1 LPGNK
6 NNNFLANKKRER
18 FLLKKKEPTAKPIN
32 ATEPKAYL
40 YAYMSKRHSKP
51 EYVMTSHLLPNHAV
65 TYISELVAEGFTYI
79 GKGCATKKKDAQTR
93 ACWDFFDYLVESG
106 KLTEQGL
113 PKREEMYAA
122 ENNKIPKTYK
132 PQKYDPT
139 QAPNDRKIEYFDD
152 EAIEEPPTK
161 KKKKAAKK
169 AQNAE
174 MAQAATMKHKV
185 AKKSSDEEAAME
197 TAQPASGENGAKVEE
212 ATASGAG
219 ETKTITVEMNEA
231 KSEEPAAEVSE
242 TKPVVKAANKKTKPT
257 KPVSAAVPEKKMNAL
272 LLREEEQR
280 IQMRNEQ
287 GTKMPRRP
295 RNKQPF
301 SKYFKKDRQSGKFSA
316 QIRGKGDKMAMRRHK
331 EVYPS
336 DDELRKLQ
344 KLVVTVEQM
353 LKKVAEMIEKE
364 KIDSAE
370 NNNSDDKSLKAL
382 RCVLRVGALA
392 KGLLLNGENKC
403 DLILIC
409 KEKPSS
415 ELIEKV
421 FNMISELVES
431 EENCSVE
438 KEDKSLVFSAN
449 VDERVYSA
457 VVHFTSPLVQ
467 PETADDSDEFDAS
480 CLKLNQK
487 IRQIK
492 WWQARAG
499 IMQTCVIITRLMKD
513 FRKRTPVWECM
524 NEWTMEVVV
533 QHLIENAIDSLD
545 GFVLTPSTALTTVF
559 QALSSGLLLS
569 SDVIVDPTVR
579 GDVNIFGYLTDQQK
593 EDMTRSAQHAVRQMS
608 FNKLQQVLGLE
619 ELKQ

>member
-1 LPGNK
+1 MPGNK

-18 FLLKKKEPTAKPIN
+18 FVQKKREPTAKPIN

-51 EYVMTSHLLPNHAV
+51 EYVMTSHLLPNHV
-65 TYISELVAEGFTYI
+65 ITYISELTAEGFAYV

-93 ACWDFFDYLVESG
+93 ACWDFFDYLVETG

-122 ENNKIPKTYK
+122 ENNKIPKTFK

-152 EAIEEPPTK
+152 AAIEEPPTK

-174 MAQAATMKHKV
+174 LAEAATNKRKV
-185 AKKSSDEEAAME
+185 AKKPTEDGAAAME
-197 TAQPASGENGAKVEE
+197 TSEPAKGENGAKVEE
-212 ATASGAG
+212 AAASGAS
-219 ETKTITVEMNEA
+219 ETKTIVAEMNEA

-242 TKPVVKAANKKTKPT
+242 AKPVDKAADKKVQTKPT
-257 KPVSAAVPEKKMNAL
+257 KPVSAVVPEKKMNAL

-280 IQMRNEQ
+280 IKMRNEK
-287 GTKMPRRP
+287 GSKSRRP
-295 RNKQPF
+295 RKQPF
-301 SKYFKKDRQSGKFSA
+301 SKFF
-316 QIRGKGDKMAMRRHK
+316 IRGKGDKMAMKRHK

-344 KLVVTVEQM
+344 KLVVSVEQM
-353 LKKVAEMIEKE
+353 LKKAADMIEKE
-364 KIDSAE
+364 KVDSAQ
-370 NNNSDDKSLKAL
+370 NNNELKTL

-403 DLILIC
+403 DLIVVC
-409 KEKPSS
+409 KEKPTG

-421 FNMISELVES
+421 FNMIKELVES
-431 EENCSVE
+431 EENCSVV
-438 KEDKSLVFSAN
+438 KEDKSLVFSSN
-449 VDERVYSA
+449 VDEQVYSA
-457 VVHFTSPLVQ
+457 VVNFTCPLVQ
-467 PETADDSDEFDAS
+467 PEKAENSDEFDTS
-480 CLKLNQK
+480 CLKLNQQ
-487 IRQIK
+487 IRQVK

-513 FRKRTPVWECM
+513 FCKRTPVWECM
-524 NEWTMEVVV
+524 NDWTMEVVV
-533 QHLIENAIDSLD
+533 QRLVEKSIDSLD

-569 SDVIVDPTVR
+569 SDVIIDPTVR
-579 GDVNIFGYLTDQQK
+579 GEECIFGYLTQQQK
-593 EDMTRSAQHAVRQMS
+593 EDLTKSAQHAVRQMS

-619 ELKQ
+619 EQKQ